1 MLLLLRAIFFPP
13 PQTTVIIPTFNE
25 SSTISETVRTV
36 RQQSTNRLQIIV
48 ADGFST
54 DDTVRKARHA
64 GARVLRVRGGRGQQ
78 LNKGAELANAPNL
91 LFLHADTKVPPAFD
105 VHIKQLLHR
114 PDVVAGAFR
123 LNIDSTL
130 PGIRIVQQV
139 ANWRSSLFQRPY
151 GDQGLFITKRQFHRI
166 GGYPAMPFLEDYQIV
181 RTLSRRG
188 RIAIANSSVVTNA
201 RRWETLGVARTTFF
215 NQVILLA
222 YHVGIQPS
230 ILRSWYRGMVN
241 KAIANNPNNKALTK
255 NERQAY

>member
-1 MLLLLRAIFFPP
+1 MLHLLRTVFPPP
-13 PQTTVIIPTFNE
+13 PQTAVIIPTYNE
-25 SSTISETVRTV
+25 SSTISETVRAV
-36 RQQSTNRLQIIV
+36 LQRSTERLQVIV

-54 DDTVRKARHA
+54 DDTAQKARRA

-78 LNKGAELANAPNL
+78 LNKGAELAKAPNL

-105 VHIKQLLHR
+105 VHIKQLLQR

-123 LNIDSTL
+123 LHIDSNML
-130 PGIRIVQQV
+130 GIKLVQQV
-139 ANWRSSLFQRPY
+139 ANWRSIFFQRPY
-151 GDQGLFITKRQFHRI
+151 GDQGLFITKRQFDRI
-166 GGYPAMPFLEDYQIV
+166 GGYEPMPFLEDYQIV
-181 RTLSRRG
+181 RTLSRHG

-230 ILRSWYRGMVN
+230 ILRSWYRGMAN
-241 KAIANNPNNKALTK
+241 KAITNSPNNKPAFIRNIK
-255 NERQAY
+255 QR